1 LKRLNIDL
9 ARLGALVAV
18 AMWGVSFV
26 ATKTALRE
34 ISPTTLIFTRFA
46 IGSVILLAIVREL
59 PPRESWPSLALMG
72 FIGVFVHQMLQ
83 SYALTMTS
91 AIHTGWLIA
100 ISPIWSAILAAIFLR
115 ERFGPWKVIGL
126 IGGTVGALIVIT
138 RGDFSPAV
146 LQLPSTRGDLLIL
159 ISTVNWSIYSVVGHA
174 TIRRLGPRLATSGA
188 MLFGTLMLAPLFVI
202 HRGWRELPRLSDGG
216 WTAVLFLGI
225 GCSALGYL
233 FWYGALE
240 TVEVSRVAAFLHIE
254 PLFTFVAAIGVL
266 HEQVS
271 LTTVVG
277 GLLVIVSVLL
287 TQYARADG
295 ANSTNNP

>member
-1 LKRLNIDL
+1 MAGGTVFSLVFH
-9 ARLGALVAV
+9 GALIAV
-18 AMWGVSFV
+18 ALWGISFV

-159 ISTVNWSIYSVVGHA
+159 ISTVNWSIYSVVGHP
-174 TIRRLGPRLATSGA
+174 TIRRLGPRRATSGA

-202 HRGWRELPRLSDGG
+202 HRGWRELPSLSEGG
-216 WTAVLFLGI
+216 WSAVLFLGI

-287 TQYARADG
+287 TQYARGD
-295 ANSTNNP
+295 

>member
-1 LKRLNIDL
+1 MP
-9 ARLGALVAV
+9 RLGALVAV
-18 AMWGVSFV
+18 ALWGISFV
-26 ATKTALRE
+26 ATKTALRD

-46 IGSVILLAIVREL
+46 IGSILLLAIVRRL

-138 RGDFSPAV
+138 RGDFSPSV
-146 LQLPSTRGDLLIL
+146 LRLPSTRGDLLIL
-159 ISTVNWSIYSVVGHA
+159 ISTVNWSIYSVVGHP
-174 TIRRLGPRLATSGA
+174 TIRRLGPRRATSGA

-202 HRGWRELPRLSDGG
+202 RQGWRELPNLSQGG
-216 WTAVLFLGI
+216 WVAVLFLGI

-266 HEQVS
+266 HESVS

-287 TQYARADG
+287 TQYARADSR
-295 ANSTNNP
+295 NSTNNA

>member
-1 LKRLNIDL
+1 MP
-9 ARLGALVAV
+9 RLGALVAV
-18 AMWGVSFV
+18 AMWGISFV

-46 IGSVILLAIVREL
+46 IGSIVLLAIVRQL
-59 PPRESWPSLALMG
+59 PPRQSWPSLALMG
-72 FIGVFVHQMLQ
+72 FIGVFIHQMLQ

-126 IGGTVGALIVIT
+126 IGGTIGALIVIT

-159 ISTVNWSIYSVVGHA
+159 ISTVNWSVYSVVGHP
-174 TIRRLGPRLATSGA
+174 TIRRLGPRRATSGA
-188 MLFGTLMLAPLFVI
+188 ILFGTLMLAPLFVI
-202 HRGWRELPRLSDGG
+202 RQGWRELPSLSPGG
-216 WTAVLFLGI
+216 WFAVLFLGI

-266 HEQVS
+266 HESVS

-287 TQYARADG
+287 TQYARAD
-295 ANSTNNP
+295 

>member
-1 LKRLNIDL
+1 MP
-9 ARLGALVAV
+9 RLGALVAV
-18 AMWGVSFV
+18 ALWGISFV
-26 ATKTALRE
+26 ATKTALRD
-34 ISPTTLIFTRFA
+34 ISPTTQIFTRFA
-46 IGSVILLAIVREL
+46 IGSVLHLAIVRRL

-138 RGDFSPAV
+138 RGDFSPSV
-146 LQLPSTRGDLLIL
+146 LRLPSTRGDLLIL
-159 ISTVNWSIYSVVGHA
+159 VSTVNWSIYSVVGHP
-174 TIRRLGPRLATSGA
+174 TIRRLGPRRATSGA

-202 HRGWRELPRLSDGG
+202 RQGWRELPNLSQGG
-216 WTAVLFLGI
+216 WVAVLFLGI

-266 HEQVS
+266 HESVS

-287 TQYARADG
+287 TQYARADSR
-295 ANSTNNP
+295 NSTNNA